1 MLMSDLDEIKN
12 IWIMPDGWSVRVGDK
27 HMEVLDLE
35 EEVVAQTVTQASV
48 IAAITEHLE
57 TQETFGVYQ
66 MMMANLKKP
75 IEG

>member
-1 MLMSDLDEIKN
+1 MSDLDEIKN
-12 IWIMPDGWSVRVGDK
+12 IWTMPDGWTVRVDDK
-27 HMEVLDLE
+27 HMEVLDLDD
-35 EEVVAQTVTQASV
+35 EVVAKTVTQASV
-48 IAAITEHLE
+48 ITAITEHLE